1 MKMLMTACGV
11 AALLISAPTFA
22 ADTVSKTA
30 PKASPQVA
38 STNEHIDPA
47 LARMNASDLK
57 GKNVYGR
64 DGKDM
69 AEIEGVV
76 RKGNR
81 TYAVLDVDHVA
92 DISNKDVVLPLD
104 KFHMK
109 GDRLTL
115 DMNKSQLNKLEK
127 WQQGKYEDVKGAV
140 Q

>member
-1 MKMLMTACGV
+1 MKMLMTTCGV

-22 ADTVSKTA
+22 ADNVSKTA
-30 PKASPQVA
+30 TKASPQVA
-38 STNEHIDPA
+38 ATNEHIDPA

-115 DMNKSQLNKLEK
+115 DMSKSQLNKLEK